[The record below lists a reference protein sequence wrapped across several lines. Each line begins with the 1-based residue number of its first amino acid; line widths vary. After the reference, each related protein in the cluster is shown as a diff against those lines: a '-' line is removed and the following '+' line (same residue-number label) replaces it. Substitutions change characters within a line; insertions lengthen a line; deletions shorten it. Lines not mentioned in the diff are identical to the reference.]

1 MICSLDEAKKID
13 AEALGKLTRAIAIKI
28 DQSSLMSESSFE
40 TYFL

>member
-13 AEALGKLTRAIAIKI
+13 VEAFGKMTRAIAIKI
-28 DQSSLMSESSFE
+28 DQTSLISESSFE